1 MDKIAAIIPAA
12 GYSSRMGIFK
22 PLLPLASSLVIERT
36 VQAFEEAG
44 IKDIRVV
51 CGYKAE
57 LLEPVLRRMGVQ
69 AVSNQNYDRGMYSSI
84 QAGVATLSD
93 EITAFF
99 LLPADYPLINPKTIR
114 QLCQAYAKARPDVV
128 YPVYH
133 EKKGHPPLISARLRS
148 AILENEPEGGL
159 IQLLRE
165 KVKKSIKISVEDAGI
180 LQDLDT
186 EEDYRNA
193 SQSTLSRYPFREE
206 CLKILKNHQ
215 TKSTVFCHVQE
226 VARVAGIISEH
237 LNSRGLRLHLGLV
250 MASSLLHDIAKGE
263 KDHARK
269 GQQIVAALDYPEV
282 ANIIGFHMDLPEQ
295 YQEVINEY
303 AVVYLADKM
312 VQGDRLVCLETR
324 FRQQIEKYQENAG
337 IQRTVVRRMEI
348 AQRIKKNIE
357 VKLNLKLEEISG
369 LQVED
374 GAEDDGKK
382 YLSCKTC

>member
-22 PLLPLASSLVIERT
+22 PLLPLASSLAIERT
-36 VQAFEEAG
+36 VKTFEEAG
-44 IKDIRVV
+44 IEDIRVV
-51 CGYKAE
+51 SGYKAE
-57 LLEPVLRRMGVQ
+57 LLEPVLRRMGVRV
-69 AVSNQNYDRGMYSSI
+69 VSNQNYYRGMYSSI

-93 EITAFF
+93 EIAAFF
-99 LLPADYPLINPKTIR
+99 LLPADYPFINSKTIR
-114 QLCQAYAKARPDVV
+114 QLSQAYAKRCPDVV

-133 EKKGHPPLISARLRS
+133 GKKGHPPLISARLRS

-159 IQLLRE
+159 KLLLSR
-165 KVKKSIKISVEDAGI
+165 KVKESLQIPVEDAGI
-180 LQDLDT
+180 LLDLDT

-193 SQSTLSRYPFREE
+193 LQNTLSNYPSREE
-206 CLKILKNHQ
+206 CLKVLKNHQ
-215 TKSTVFCHVQE
+215 TKDPVFRHVQE
-226 VARVAGIISEH
+226 VTRVAGIISEH
-237 LNSRGLRLHLGLV
+237 LNSHGLRLHLGLV

-263 KDHARK
+263 RDHARK

-282 ANIIGFHMDLPEQ
+282 ADIIGFHMDLPEQ
-295 YQEVINEY
+295 YQKVINEY

-324 FRQQIEKYQENAG
+324 FRQQIETYQEDAD
-337 IQRTVVRRMEI
+337 IQRIIVRRMEI
-348 AQRIKKNIE
+348 AQQIKKNIE
-357 VKLNLKLEEISG
+357 GKLNLKLEKILG
-369 LQVED
+369 LQIED